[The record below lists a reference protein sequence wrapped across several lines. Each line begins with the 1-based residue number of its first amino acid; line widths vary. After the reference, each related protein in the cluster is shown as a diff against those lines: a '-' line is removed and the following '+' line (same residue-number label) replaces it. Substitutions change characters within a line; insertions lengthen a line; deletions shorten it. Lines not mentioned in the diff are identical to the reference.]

1 MTTEQRKQTM
11 VEFELVKAMLDE
23 RGIPYE
29 EHNPFISF
37 NNGDGECWVFPSQ
50 TYDEK
55 LAVHFSRKTRCDT
68 AEQALRACG
77 IMGEQE

>member
-11 VEFELVKAMLDE
+11 AEFERVKAMLDE

-29 EHNPFISF
+29 GPNPFISF
-37 NNGDGECWVFPSQ
+37 DNGDVECWVFPSQ

-55 LAVHFSRKTRCDT
+55 LAVHFSRETRCDT
-68 AEQALRACG
+68 AEQALRVCG